1 MSKTLLVL
9 SHPNIK
15 DSFANKII
23 VEKLKTLIPDLEID
37 NIYELYP
44 DGKIDVK
51 AEQEKLSKV
60 NTIILAFPMYWF
72 KSPYL
77 LSKWVEDVFAH
88 GFAYGKDSYKL
99 EGKKLIVSMTMGG
112 DKDEFKGKFDVER
125 LVGPFECTALF
136 VKMKFG
142 GYVHTLDIPF
152 TIKDTPDVAKAKTA
166 ELEKHA
172 EKLAQLVKN

>member
-51 AEQEKLSKV
+51 AEQEKLNKV
-60 NTIILAFPMYWF
+60 NNIILAFPMYWF

-77 LSKWVEDVFAH
+77 LSK
-88 GFAYGKDSYKL
+88 
-99 EGKKLIVSMTMGG
+99 
-112 DKDEFKGKFDVER
+112 
-125 LVGPFECTALF
+125 
-136 VKMKFG
+136 
-142 GYVHTLDIPF
+142 
-152 TIKDTPDVAKAKTA
+152 
-166 ELEKHA
+166 
-172 EKLAQLVKN
+172 